1 MTKDDFLKMDWTSF
15 KSFVDSRDLS
25 IQYIETDNYYDLYAF
40 DSILKAYCGIVKPS
54 SEVTDFEANYKANG
68 NKKLEARDSE
78 GHSESKRVMALDSM
92 HYEPRSLDF
101 VTSKL
106 NSLYNRKHDNA
117 GIYEG
122 TDYGDAEALFWDSSN
137 AQLVQGES
145 ESDVDFQT
153 RLTSYCVKSEIYF
166 TPDFS
171 YAIKSGTIM
180 VRETPDHDCYFWCMV
195 APHIAA
201 EYGGQVPFLSGGY
214 NLSFFAPM
222 SFMKMDGETTF
233 LIVKD
238 DTYLSHRLGVC
249 IKHNAGYE
257 LGLQMIYELYK

>member
-1 MTKDDFLKMDWTSF
+1 MTWIPE
-15 KSFVDSRDLS
+15 RDL
-25 IQYIETDNYYDLYAF
+25 NGF
-40 DSILKAYCGIVKPS
+40 AYFKNQIS
-54 SEVTDFEANYKANG
+54 DRN
-68 NKKLEARDSE
+68 
-78 GHSESKRVMALDSM
+78 M
-92 HYEPRSLDF
+92 HYEPRALDF
-101 VTSKL
+101 ITSKL

-249 IKHNAGYE
+249 IKHNAGYQ
-257 LGLQMIYELYK
+257 LGIQMIYELYK